1 MGEEAG
7 REVRFFVFKFGTSA
21 FRYSR
26 YGHKL
31 SYVEHVERA
40 KLYLI
45 IGGIVFALALLAVVK
60 HACNGAGYWPHRE
73 KARVYE
79 GSAAW
84 PAGELRKCE
93 ALPRQDGT
101 IYFLGCVAGAE
112 NFDDA
117 HAMTVTFWGQTERPD
132 RFRALH
138 SDAMEGWAW
147 NCKKS
152 GESLTCYA
160 VN

>member
-1 MGEEAG
+1 MAG
-7 REVRFFVFKFGTSA
+7 RKARFSFHW
-21 FRYSR
+21 RYISLSILPPPPKIR
-26 YGHKL
+26 YCVL
-31 SYVEHVERA
+31 VERA
-40 KLYLI
+40 KPLLL
-45 IGGIVFALALLAVVK
+45 IGGIVVVLAMLLLAK
-60 HACNGAGYWPHRE
+60 SACNRAGYWPHRE
-73 KARVYE
+73 EARVYQ

-93 ALPRQDGT
+93 ALPREDGT

-117 HAMTVTFWGQTERPD
+117 RALTVTFWGRTDRPD

-147 NCKKS
+147 NCKRS
-152 GESLTCYA
+152 GGSLTCYA
-160 VN
+160 IN